1 MIKIEKLER
10 ALWITHLASQ
20 RQKEAIAAFKPPY
33 MAQREI
39 NHWLD
44 STRAR
49 QRKLLLRE
57 LRIKRILRNTP
68 AHKTERAD
76 GKRGLSVRRL
86 PAGP

>member
-39 NHWLD
+39 NHWL
-44 STRAR
+44 
-49 QRKLLLRE
+49 
-57 LRIKRILRNTP
+57 
-68 AHKTERAD
+68 
-76 GKRGLSVRRL
+76 
-86 PAGP
+86 